1 MSAIHSQISRG
12 TRNIKR
18 RVAGV
23 AMMSFVFAALCAT
36 SAPAFAQTAQTPVGA
51 GLSTGLISLSPGQ
64 SVRLSV
70 VNVGGK
76 VVHGESILVPVA
88 DKGGK
93 VALPGGAPLVRSI
106 WTVASGD
113 AQSDVFPYPPSP
125 GRSLF
130 YAQIRVQ
137 QDAGEL
143 NSLVPSLQIV
153 DDQTGATR
161 ELLSGFDFVSFRPIV
176 NPPFIDVF

>member
-1 MSAIHSQISRG
+1 MSSIRSRISRG
-12 TRNIKR
+12 TRSIKH
-18 RVAGV
+18 RVAGI
-23 AMMSFVFAALCAT
+23 AMMSFVFAAVCAT
-36 SAPAFAQTAQTPVGA
+36 SPPAFAQSAPISGGA
-51 GLSTGLISLSPGQ
+51 GLSTGVISIAPGQ

-93 VALPGGAPLVRSI
+93 VALPGGAPLVRST

-113 AQSDVFPYPPSP
+113 AQSDVFPYPGVPHGP
-125 GRSLF
+125 F

-153 DDQTGATR
+153 DDQTGTMR
-161 ELLSGFDFVSFRPIV
+161 ELLSGFDFVSFRPIF
-176 NPPFIDVF
+176 NPPFLDFF

>member
-23 AMMSFVFAALCAT
+23 AMMSFVFTALCAT
-36 SAPAFAQTAQTPVGA
+36 SAPAFAQIAQTPVGA

-88 DKGGK
+88 DRGGK
-93 VALPGGAPLVRSI
+93 WRYQVAPLSF
-106 WTVASGD
+106 APSGRLRR
-113 AQSDVFPYPPSP
+113 AT
-125 GRSLF
+125 RSLTSF
-130 YAQIRVQ
+130 LIPPA
-137 QDAGEL
+137 
-143 NSLVPSLQIV
+143 LVAVCS
-153 DDQTGATR
+153 TR
-161 ELLSGFDFVSFRPIV
+161 RSAFSKTPAS
-176 NPPFIDVF
+176 